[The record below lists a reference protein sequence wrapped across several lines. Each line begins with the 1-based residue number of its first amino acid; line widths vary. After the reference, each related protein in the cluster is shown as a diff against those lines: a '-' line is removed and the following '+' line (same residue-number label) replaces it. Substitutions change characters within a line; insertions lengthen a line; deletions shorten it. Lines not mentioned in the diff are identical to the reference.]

1 MIDNHLPKN
10 IMERGGTTPN
20 PKKLMKELKKHYW
33 RAFLALIKAYKRYYL
48 GAWIIKLPFYK
59 LVLNQHKF
67 TKWQAKRDERLE
79 FLHNALQHFKNVKKF
94 FKTYY
99 EESKKW
105 LNSPE
110 FKTKYLDTKHPYP
123 PFLNPNMI
131 DYESIPAE
139 IAWEMNLPLPPNYD
153 LIFFSNGSSATAL
166 SILFLEKC
174 NVIHH
179 IDYAP
184 KDIYKAYYDILKN
197 HKTKTKACLFFWSA
211 TTNAKLDGFDK
222 DPKHFLCSI
231 SKKVPLLFIARDP
244 IGRLR
249 HHFNHLGGSKY
260 DITPLMK
267 RFNLTCTN
275 YENLFYKP
283 TYVNDKSYPD
293 FTTFEE
299 YKSLHWAISQ
309 SFILDSI
316 LKHLKDNISF
326 IHCIEFNDLKPDK
339 VIQTLDKVI
348 DRFGLEQP
356 TNNDIFLNRINRNC
370 GGLTQLPS
378 ILYAHPN
385 DLNHNKKENL
395 STLDKSDGFEFII
408 TMPQCI
414 DDKQGDFIDI
424 THEIEK
430 DLIIDNTQILI
441 IIDKQKLHSI
451 RQNTALYNASIK
463 FLKNYINALKKYTQ
477 DINDKLINERQIL
490 DYLRQHKSA
499 RIAVKEMIDNEFN
512 YIKEH
517 HPNFIEKW
525 KYYLEFEK
533 MCAELDKSKER

>member
-1 MIDNHLPKN
+1 MLLLKRFLKDSPK
-10 IMERGGTTPN
+10 
-20 PKKLMKELKKHYW
+20 
-33 RAFLALIKAYKRYYL
+33 
-48 GAWIIKLPFYK
+48 
-59 LVLNQHKF
+59 
-67 TKWQAKRDERLE
+67 
-79 FLHNALQHFKNVKKF
+79 VKI
-94 FKTYY
+94 
-99 EESKKW
+99 W
-105 LNSPE
+105 LDSPE
-110 FKTKYLDTKHPYP
+110 FKAKYLDTKHPYP
-123 PFLNPNMI
+123 PLLNPDSI
-131 DYESIPAE
+131 DYDSIPAE
-139 IAWEMNLPLPPNYD
+139 FAWELNLPLPPNYD

-179 IDYAP
+179 IGYYP
-184 KDIYKAYYDILKN
+184 KDIYLAYYDILKQTS
-197 HKTKTKACLFFWSA
+197 KQKVCLFFWSA

-451 RQNTALYNASIK
+451 RQNTALYTASIK

-499 RIAVKEMIDNEFN
+499 RIAVKEMIDNELN

-533 MCAELDKSKER
+533 MCAELDGKKDEK